1 MRKTT
6 LKTRILLF
14 VLIALMVLS
23 LATTTI
29 YMLIAGF
36 TDDDAEK
43 NDEKTEQGDTKN
55 DGEEGYY

>member
-36 TDDDAEK
+36 SDDEGKKDG
-43 NDEKTEQGDTKN
+43 EKTEQSDSKN